1 MTIELFRSRYQQTRA
16 EKQLLMLIQNVEKE
30 GPFTA
35 YGLFGVNVGTI
46 PGVLATT
53 ATYVIVLVQF
63 NFC

>member
-1 MTIELFRSRYQQTRA
+1 MNDYLSRYPQTRE

-35 YGLFGVNVGTI
+35 YGLFDVNVGTI
-46 PGVLATT
+46 HGVLATT